1 MDDTRGL
8 KQLDIG
14 AQLVVTGFRPG
25 RGPNGQKAC
34 NQKGQRNNG
43 RSPLK
48 YGGHESPV
56 RPPMELTEFAVA
68 NK

>member
-1 MDDTRGL
+1 MDDACGL
-8 KQLDIG
+8 KKLDIC
-14 AQLVVTGFRPG
+14 AQLAVTGFRPG

-34 NQKGQRNNG
+34 NQKGKRSNG
-43 RSPLK
+43 RSPVK
-48 YGGHESPV
+48 YGRHESPV